1 MTSPSSFIKIG
12 SLNKSEIESHPETE
26 CTYSWQGYVDK
37 ITKSD
42 IEHLLAGKPLLLVV
56 EDEYNVVIKL
66 AD

>member
-1 MTSPSSFIKIG
+1 MKSPSEFIQLN
-12 SLNKSEIESHPETE
+12 SLSEDELYSHPETE
-26 CTYSWQGYVDK
+26 CAVSWQGYIDK

-42 IEHLLAGKPLLLVV
+42 IKHLLDGKPLLLVA